1 MLGRSLA
8 LPGSDCDGARARVSL
23 ELDGAL
29 DDVGGGLLS
38 RHLARCADCSTF
50 AAEVGALTTLLRA
63 ASLEPHRCELE
74 PRTRRAARGLPWAG
88 SAAVVAALVL
98 GITSLPYA
106 SSPSTRSASLT
117 AADLRRSLVPA
128 KLPIGQRSAEDDF
141 VAPPVLLEA

>member
-1 MLGRSLA
+1 MVGRSLA

-29 DDVGGGLLS
+29 DDVGRGLLS

-63 ASLEPHRCELE
+63 AFLEPHRCELE
-74 PRTRRAARGLPWAG
+74 LRTRRAAHRLPWAG

-117 AADLRRSLVPA
+117 AADLRRSLVPV